1 MNCYHGITQGDLPL
15 YGPRQPWGGAA
26 AKVATPR

>member
-1 MNCYHGITQGDLPL
+1 MNCYHGITPGDLPL
-15 YGPRQPWGGAA
+15 YRLHQPWGGAA